1 MITVLGINKDSK
13 GNIISYHCTDGKEER
28 DISVQQLAV
37 GILKQGVSNATI

>member
-28 DISVQQLAV
+28 DISYDKLLIA
-37 GILKQGVSNATI
+37 IYKKAVSNATI